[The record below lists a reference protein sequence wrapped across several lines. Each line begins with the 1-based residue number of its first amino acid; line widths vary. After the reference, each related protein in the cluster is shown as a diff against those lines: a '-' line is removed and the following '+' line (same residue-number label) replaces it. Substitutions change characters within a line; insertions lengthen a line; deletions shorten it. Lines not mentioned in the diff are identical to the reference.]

1 MVKPHQEVAMGKA
14 KLNKKLTSLILI
26 LALVATI
33 IPTTNGAAILGGCT
47 VPIVLEVGGKGEGD
61 IVQPTIESWVE
72 GYKETVQI
80 VPDEEGKEE
89 ETLKKWYQYAVSST
103 NRYTQGT
110 GAPTQE
116 HTVDLDPGRGYV
128 KAKYDETG
136 YIGGEKNSWPV
147 GDSVYVVPYYA
158 KISKQV
164 EQTNKDER
172 KSVYTLDNGERYVPS
187 FY

>member
-1 MVKPHQEVAMGKA
+1 MGWRNWNYA
-14 KLNKKLTSLILI
+14 YGIT
-26 LALVATI
+26 A
-33 IPTTNGAAILGGCT
+33 TTNAWTA
-47 VPIVLEVGGKGEGD
+47 
-61 IVQPTIESWVE
+61 
-72 GYKETVQI
+72 
-80 VPDEEGKEE
+80 
-89 ETLKKWYQYAVSST
+89 
-103 NRYTQGT
+103 N
-110 GAPTQE
+110 
-116 HTVDLDPGRGYV
+116 DL

-187 FY
+187 FYWKNIR